1 MSILVISKSKA
12 PTIAKRPGPRGSIL
26 RYDFCFRPVCSRRP
40 PGGAVR
46 GCLFVSAPRFAQQS
60 GYSTSYRPSGG
71 SGGLGG
77 RGSGGGVGIG
87 GVGVGGDGRSGIA
100 TLLN

>member
-12 PTIAKRPGPRGSIL
+12 PTTAKPPGARGSIL
-26 RYDFCFRPVCSRRP
+26 RYGFSFRPVCSRRP
-40 PGGAVR
+40 PGGAVCR
-46 GCLFVSAPRFAQQS
+46 CLFVSVPRFAQQS
-60 GYSTSYRPSGG
+60 GYCILLSGG

-77 RGSGGGVGIG
+77 KGSGGGIG